1 MWSKDINCSSV
12 TSNLS
17 ILITILIYK
26 KKREEKKREEEKR
39 GKKTFPNKKIS
50 IENKSKCDFFHNS
63 RLYRSV
69 VKKKK
74 KKKSNGKWN
83 FIDNIYYQ
91 TACFILRNIVMTFF
105 ADLSRLIIFRSA
117 KLAPPP
123 FIHFPVDW

>member
-1 MWSKDINCSSV
+1 MLFCHIK
-12 TSNLS
+12 
-17 ILITILIYK
+17 LIDTHNHSHLQK

-74 KKKSNGKWN
+74 RVMESE
-83 FIDNIYYQ
+83 ISLTIY
-91 TACFILRNIVMTFF
+91 TTKPHVSF
-105 ADLSRLIIFRSA
+105 SA
-117 KLAPPP
+117 
-123 FIHFPVDW
+123 IS

>member
-17 ILITILIYK
+17 ILIIILIYKK

-74 KKKSNGKWN
+74 KE
-83 FIDNIYYQ
+83 
-91 TACFILRNIVMTFF
+91 
-105 ADLSRLIIFRSA
+105 
-117 KLAPPP
+117 
-123 FIHFPVDW
+123 